1 MFLEPFD
8 LLGNAVQRAQDFVHP
23 AIVAE
28 CLVLVDDFWNQPVD
42 DNLYVELLCL
52 ENRLDLTTLD
62 KIEKQC
68 TEEGILLYLTTLDK
82 IEKQCTEEGIL
93 LIGQLVLMIFNFSE
107 DLVDQ
112 QA

>member
-1 MFLEPFD
+1 MFLERFD

-52 ENRLDLTTLD
+52 ENRFDLTALD
-62 KIEKQC
+62 E
-68 TEEGILLYLTTLDK
+68 

-112 QA
+112 QP

>member
-1 MFLEPFD
+1 MFLECFD

-42 DNLYVELLCL
+42 DDLYVELLCL
-52 ENRLDLTTLD
+52 ENRLD
-62 KIEKQC
+62 
-68 TEEGILLYLTTLDK
+68 LTTLDK

-112 QA
+112 QP